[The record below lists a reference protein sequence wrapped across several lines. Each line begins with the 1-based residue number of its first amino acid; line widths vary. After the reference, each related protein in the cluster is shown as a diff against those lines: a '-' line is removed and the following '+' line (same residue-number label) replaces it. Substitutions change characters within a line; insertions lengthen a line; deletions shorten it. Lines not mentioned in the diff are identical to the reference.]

1 MPDREAACAAAE
13 ASVGNE
19 GAFLTHVHRF
29 DVAGGIEHLLHTRTA
44 FGTFVCD
51 DHTVALLHFASEDA
65 FAGVFLTVED
75 HSWSLEVPKTRV
87 NTCRLH
93 YAAVLSDVAEEDSHT
108 AVLHVGV
115 LDVTDATVLA
125 VGVKRLPM
133 SVL

>member
-1 MPDREAACAAAE
+1 M
-13 ASVGNE
+13 
-19 GAFLTHVHRF
+19 
-29 DVAGGIEHLLHTRTA
+29 
-44 FGTFVCD
+44 CD

-75 HSWSLEVPKTRV
+75 HSRPLKMPKARV

-93 YAAVLSDVAEEDSHT
+93 YAAVLSDVTEEDSHT
-108 AVLHVGV
+108 TVLHIGV